1 MSPWPV
7 YQESKTVDATV
18 KVGVQVNGKL
28 RGVVELPAD
37 CGKEEAM
44 KIASEDDKIKAF
56 LEGKNIVKEIYV
68 PNKIVNIVV
77 K

>member
-1 MSPWPV
+1 M
-7 YQESKTVDATV
+7 DATV

-56 LEGKNIVKEIYV
+56 LEGKNIAKEIYV